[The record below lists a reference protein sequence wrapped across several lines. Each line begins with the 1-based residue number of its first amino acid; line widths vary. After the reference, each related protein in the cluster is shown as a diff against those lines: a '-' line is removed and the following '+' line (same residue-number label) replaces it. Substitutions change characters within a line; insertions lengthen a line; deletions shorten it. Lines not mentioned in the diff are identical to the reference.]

1 MVWYFWNIL
10 AVLTICE
17 KHLLM
22 ISFILYQAVFSSSD
36 SSELIIDMSF
46 VKGAILS
53 LPFFLT

>member
-1 MVWYFWNIL
+1 
-10 AVLTICE
+10 
-17 KHLLM
+17 M
-22 ISFILYQAVFSSSD
+22 ISFILSQAVFSSSD

>member
-22 ISFILYQAVFSSSD
+22 ISFILSQAVFSSSD

>member
-10 AVLTICE
+10 TVLTICE
-17 KHLLM
+17 KHHLM
-22 ISFILYQAVFSSSD
+22 ISFILSQAVFSSSD